1 MDGVDVSRVPI
12 EVNRCMMPKGDTKEP
27 RVEGASARVIVIEDD
42 AEVALVIKEGLVAN
56 GFSVTHAPT
65 IGQGRSMLAD
75 SEWDV
80 IVLDLMLPDGSGL
93 ELANSLRRSGNETPI
108 LMLTARDTVEQRV
121 EGFRQGADDYLCK
134 PFDVDELSAR
144 LGAIVRR
151 ARTSDRQKLRYADIE
166 LDLLTRKV
174 TRNGSELTLSARE
187 TELLA
192 FMMRHPQ
199 EILPRERILRQVW
212 GDEAEDDSNVLN
224 VYVNYLRNKVEG
236 SQHARI
242 IHTVRGTGYM
252 LSELEPDALHDQG
265 RA

>member
-1 MDGVDVSRVPI
+1 
-12 EVNRCMMPKGDTKEP
+12 MMPKSDTKEP
-27 RVEGASARVIVIEDD
+27 CTQGAASHVIVIEDD

-65 IGQGRSMLAD
+65 IGTGRTMLAER
-75 SEWDV
+75 EWDV

-93 ELANSLRRSGNETPI
+93 DLAKSLRAAGNETPI
-108 LMLTARDTVEQRV
+108 LMLTARDTVQQRV

-134 PFDVDELSAR
+134 PFDVDELAAR
-144 LGAIVRR
+144 LEAIVRR
-151 ARTSDRQKLRYADIE
+151 VRTSDRQKLHYADIE
-166 LDLLTRKV
+166 LDLLTRKA
-174 TRNGSELTLSARE
+174 TRAGSELTLSARE

-192 FMMRHPQ
+192 FMMRHPE

-236 SQHARI
+236 CLHPRI

-252 LSELEPDALHDQG
+252 LSELEPDALH
-265 RA
+265 